1 MNKLCFLGFTIK
13 SATQKSILNV
23 DLIKSFVDDLAQNK
37 ERTIS
42 VKQQGIKVTRDHKL
56 KK

>member
-1 MNKLCFLGFTIK
+1 MFLGFTIK

>member
-1 MNKLCFLGFTIK
+1 MFLGFTIK

-37 ERTIS
+37 ERTIR